1 MDTSNLQDA
10 LAQGADSANELKD
23 RVATKA
29 GDLAAAARDAT
40 EDVAEDDSRGKG
52 GLLLLVAAVAAVAA
66 FLLKRKR
73 EQELDEALWEE
84 PRAL

>member
-1 MDTSNLQDA
+1 MDTANLQDA
-10 LAQGADSANELKD
+10 LAQGAESANELKD
-23 RVATKA
+23 RVASRA
-29 GDLAAAARDAT
+29 SDLAAAAREAT
-40 EDVAEDDSRGKG
+40 EEVDDDTRGKG
-52 GLLLLVAAVAAVAA
+52 GLLLLVVAVAAVAA